1 MEVRNRYAN
10 RSKILERKFHQ
21 IIRYL
26 SVGLDPFQITKFVAL
41 KRNSVNR

>member
-10 RSKILERKFHQ
+10 RSKILEHKFHQ

-26 SVGLDPFQITKFVAL
+26 SVGLDPFQIIKFVTL